1 MDNIWIYVFW
11 LNVYLL
17 HFTCILYRYI
27 YSYFLFY
34 TMNHTPPLLHVQ
46 KFSELSTGSSL
57 TLLFFLSLVPI
68 RPSSRLLWGGLKT
81 KETHNS
87 LLAVR
92 LFASHRK
99 LEALDIWSHKRITKA
114 LKDYYFCCCCCFCSK
129 KESSDDDDASL
140 CVYIPSCTEIQ
151 KFMLCRTR
159 ISMI

>member
-1 MDNIWIYVFW
+1 MRSMDNIWIYMCM
-11 LNVYLL
+11 LHMYMYIGVY
-17 HFTCILYRYI
+17 FCILIKRVFTSFHYRYI
-27 YSYFLFY
+27 YSYFLFC

-46 KFSELSTGSSL
+46 KFSEFSTGSSL

-68 RPSSRLLWGGLKT
+68 RPSSRLLWEGLKT

-99 LEALDIWSHKRITKA
+99 LEALDIGSHKRITKA
-114 LKDYYFCCCCCFCSK
+114 LKDYYCCCFCSK

-140 CVYIPSCTEIQ
+140 CV
-151 KFMLCRTR
+151 
-159 ISMI
+159 